1 MYTKEQTED
10 TVKALAYNL
19 SRKVRLFELVIPRMN
34 NGIYTDRLNTKQCIP
49 IKIYITKEH
58 VDDFSTV
65 YKFTAYVW
73 YNVTDPRFT
82 TYCPKF
88 AKTLAYANHL
98 VTRPM
103 TEYATYRISAI
114 RGLSKT
120 ILHKL
125 SMKFGTL
132 TTPVM
137 IRRRNPVTECTM
149 EEGDLFN
156 DQTLQ

>member
-58 VDDFSTV
+58 VDYFSAV
-65 YKFTAYVW
+65 DKFTAYVW

-88 AKTLAYANHL
+88 VKTLAYASHL
-98 VTRPM
+98 VTRPL
-103 TEYATYRISAI
+103 TAYATYRIVAI
-114 RGLSKT
+114 R
-120 ILHKL
+120 KL
-125 SMKFGTL
+125 SRMILADLCIRFGTL
-132 TTPVM
+132 TTPAM
-137 IRRRNPVTECTM
+137 IRRRNPVTECTI

-156 DQTLQ
+156 DQTL